1 MLGFYLLFDF
11 SSAFNKMLPHVLI
24 ERLSSYFNLPN
35 HILTLLLNFL
45 TDRTQRVLVNGVMSE
60 TLVSSTGSPQ
70 GCVLSPLLFILYTD
84 SCRCLKEGSSIVKFS
99 DDTALLT
106 LLQDTEADHGHALP
120 DFVKWCEESFLDLNV
135 SKTKELIDFRKQKA
149 IVPASTI
156 HGKDVE
162 IVNGYRYLGTWFD
175 SRLKFDTNTDMI
187 VKKAHQRIYL
197 LRRIRSF
204 EVSKPILCSVYSS
217 YIEMFSHSPSSVGST
232 IWL

>member
-1 MLGFYLLFDF
+1 MPD
-11 SSAFNKMLPHVLI
+11 
-24 ERLSSYFNLPN
+24 

-45 TDRTQRVLVNGVMSE
+45 TDRTQKVPVNGVISE

-70 GCVLSPLLFILYTD
+70 GCVLSPLLFILHTD
-84 SCRCLKEGSSIVKFS
+84 SCRCLKEGSSIVKFL

-106 LLQDTEADHGHALP
+106 LQDTEADHGHALP

-156 HGKDVE
+156 HGRDVE
-162 IVNGYRYLGTWFD
+162 IVNGYNYLGTWFD

-204 EVSKPILCSVYSS
+204 GVSKPILCSVYSS